1 MCFLFM
7 ETRDEKSCSEAKL
20 DSGRCFN
27 AAVYKLV
34 ARGFV
39 GILRERKRLFFFK
52 TLLFNC
58 EIFFL
63 NENIV
68 TINNEDSIFNLFFD
82 SDK

>member
-1 MCFLFM
+1 MMCFLFM

-39 GILRERKRLFFFK
+39 GHLRERKRLFFT

-58 EIFFL
+58 ENFL

-68 TINNEDSIFNLFFD
+68 IINNEDSIFNLFFD